1 VSRDARRRIGAI
13 TLVAHAKIIH
23 LPSFSTVWETFLTY
37 IRDAFL
43 LDNLIHVVSAPA
55 SFDVLYAHG
64 QSAKP
69 VTAVQAPQRKR
80 ITYIVLAKMWMPK
93 LAELFLTTG

>member
-1 VSRDARRRIGAI
+1 MESIAHRCHVSRDARRPIGAI
-13 TLVAHAKIIH
+13 TLAHAKVIH
-23 LPSFSTVWETFLTY
+23 LPSFGTVWETFLTY

-69 VTAVQAPQRKR
+69 VTAVQAP
-80 ITYIVLAKMWMPK
+80 
-93 LAELFLTTG
+93 